1 MPQNE
6 TQVFMIYVDKIYM
19 KNRNIIIITLVAI
32 SLLTSCSPFGSSSII
47 EQIGGS
53 LIGVIQSKTS
63 TELVSGGTQTLET
76 NPTVPTQNY
85 KVTISVG
92 NQFNQPS
99 TYTNDGYSVQ
109 ATVQSNE

>member
-1 MPQNE
+1 M
-6 TQVFMIYVDKIYM
+6 
-19 KNRNIIIITLVAI
+19 AI

-47 EQIGGS
+47 EKIGGS
-53 LIGVIQSKTS
+53 LIGEFQSKTS
-63 TELVSGGTQTLET
+63 TELVSGGSQTLET
-76 NPTVPTQNY
+76 NPGLPDQNY

-99 TYTNDGYSVQ
+99 TYTNDGYRVQ

>member
-1 MPQNE
+1 M
-6 TQVFMIYVDKIYM
+6 
-19 KNRNIIIITLVAI
+19 NIIKLTLNLIVL
-32 SLLTSCSPFGSSSII
+32 SLLTSCSPFGASSII

-53 LIGVIQSKTS
+53 LIPALQTKTS
-63 TELVSGGTQTLET
+63 TELVSGGTQELLTDGS
-76 NPTVPTQNY
+76 Y

-99 TYTNDGYSVQ
+99 MVTNDGYKVQ